1 VRYKIWSFWNH
12 GAGKESDTEEI
23 TLLSVFVRKT
33 TMEKKEACVSAR
45 HFTWLLSC
53 PLSCPFFS
61 KLYRQ
66 SRLTLVPSF
75 FLERVGVEVS
85 ICGNDARKVIA
96 DWLIAKSRT
105 NFWKKSL

>member
-1 VRYKIWSFWNH
+1 MGQV
-12 GAGKESDTEEI
+12 ESDTEEI
-23 TLLSVFVRKT
+23 TLLTVFVRET
-33 TMEKKEACVSAR
+33 TVEKKEACVSAR
-45 HFTWLLSC
+45 NFTWLLSC
-53 PLSCPFFS
+53 PLSCLFFS
-61 KLYRQ
+61 KLHKQ